1 MEPAWLEHLALELP
15 DAVVVADAD
24 GNLVW
29 GNPAAERIFGLSNA
43 EIVGSSGLAFLHPE
57 DIELAVASLESVRD
71 KSIGSPIELR
81 VKTPTGWKLVER
93 VERARRTLRSGT
105 TRFLTSDFWI

>member
-29 GNPAAERIFGLSNA
+29 GNPAAERLFGLSNE
-43 EIVGSSGLAFLHPE
+43 EIVGSSGLQFLHPE
-57 DIELAVASLESVRD
+57 DVELAVASLASVQD
-71 KSIGSPIELR
+71 KNVGSPSSSGSRRRR
-81 VKTPTGWKLVER
+81 VG
-93 VERARRTLRSGT
+93 S
-105 TRFLTSDFWI
+105 SSS